1 MENYKILGVDENAS
15 IEEIERAYKNKV
27 NEFKSEIKDERRA
40 KAFIKIFDKAYEEI
54 KAEREKIQN
63 QQTMIMNI
71 DEMNF
76 IEYSEIDAS
85 TMADDKHQKIKD
97 IDENEESPIN
107 YKKKKTYY
115 SKNNIWSKKQK
126 TNKKKTLKNSSKD
139 KYEENIKKDNS
150 KKVIIKQKEKSSSVS
165 TLIKLPFKILAL
177 PVIALLS
184 IIIFLCKILNLIS
197 WIASKIII
205 VAAISI
211 SAIHGYQIY
220 LGHAI
225 QYNIFILSALGFLV
239 SLFLPS
245 ILRVVPL
252 MLDGINIRL
261 KRFVF

>member
-63 QQTMIMNI
+63 QQTMIMNM

-97 IDENEESPIN
+97 IDENEESRID

-115 SKNNIWSKKQK
+115 SENNIWSKKQK

-139 KYEENIKKDNS
+139 KYEEKIKKDTS
-150 KKVIIKQKEKSSSVS
+150 KKVVIKQKEKSSSVS

-184 IIIFLCKILNLIS
+184 IIIFLCKVLNLIS

-220 LGHAI
+220 IGHAI